1 MVRESNDK
9 ERFLFIQYDA
19 KASLTA
25 WWAEEQSARQTQ

>member
-1 MVRESNDK
+1 MVRQSTDK

-25 WWAEEQSARQTQ
+25 CSADEQRARQTQ